1 MVLRKG
7 VKVVSQVW
15 ASFRK
20 EAQPSAAQVGGPRA
34 AVPGHSLWL
43 MEKCPLKKKKSQA
56 VTDRGFPNCQKC

>member
-20 EAQPSAAQVGGPRA
+20 EAQPSPAQVGGPRA

-43 MEKCPLKKKKSQA
+43 MEKCPLKKKKKPGC
-56 VTDRGFPNCQKC
+56 DRPGFS